1 MRKVSVK
8 GLEKIGEGGNGIVY
22 RLDDDKTIKV
32 SKVTGNLADPKK
44 ELDTSKQAFLS
55 GLPAAIVYDVVE
67 TEDGYGQIYE
77 MLNASMMSAVVRE
90 NPLDVEKYAEPFIF
104 GIERIEMSGDYHIW
118 FLKNN
123 VYPDVSLYADDYIR
137 KRKLLIYSNCN
148 KFYRRSI
155 IE

>member
-22 RLDDDKTIKV
+22 RLDDDKTNKV
-32 SKVTGNLADPKK
+32 SKETGNLADLKK

-77 MLNASMMSAVVRE
+77 MLMNRSVPESYWKQKVENVRKNLLPRIDE
-90 NPLDVEKYAEPFIF
+90 LIDDLDF
-104 GIERIEMSGDYHIW
+104 
-118 FLKNN
+118 
-123 VYPDVSLYADDYIR
+123 
-137 KRKLLIYSNCN
+137 
-148 KFYRRSI
+148 
-155 IE
+155 